1 MNFYITQGT
10 PNYLNKIVTQYP
22 NEELIIY
29 QNEDRCIL
37 IHETSGDTI
46 FSEPRKYEV
55 VDSVGEFLTEGFI
68 VCNNIPVTDEGR
80 PIFEYR
86 FKNRAGLIE
95 KEPGFIAIRV
105 LRPLNS
111 DTYIIMTMWESEKD
125 FKNWQQS
132 KAYEQA
138 HKKRGT
144 SEGIDHQKTYF
155 PRPSY
160 VTTYIGY
167 QEEEDTL

>member
-1 MNFYITQGT
+1 MKVFMTQGT
-10 PNYLNKIVTQYP
+10 PDYLIKLVNKYP
-22 NEELIIY
+22 NEELKIY
-29 QNEDRCIL
+29 QNEDRGIL
-37 IHETSGDTI
+37 IHETTGETI
-46 FSEPRKYEV
+46 FKEPRIYEV
-55 VDSVGEFLTEGFI
+55 VDTVGQLKNEGFI

-80 PIFEYR
+80 PVFEFR

-95 KEPGFIAIRV
+95 NEPGFIAIRV

-111 DTYIIMTMWESEKD
+111 DTYIIMTMWEREKD
-125 FKNWQQS
+125 FKHWQQS

-160 VTTYIGY
+160 VTTYSGY
-167 QEEEDTL
+167 DEEQNN